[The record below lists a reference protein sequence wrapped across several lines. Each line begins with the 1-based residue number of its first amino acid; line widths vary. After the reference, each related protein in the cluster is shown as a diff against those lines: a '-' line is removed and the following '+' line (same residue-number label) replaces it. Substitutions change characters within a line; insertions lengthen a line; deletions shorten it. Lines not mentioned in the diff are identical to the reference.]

1 MTVTLEYENYD
12 IIMLLTETNVTI
24 KIIEKRIQ
32 DDVAIRIYENTYDEK
47 SINKFGI
54 GSLIKFYTICL
65 KCLGKLNNNSQED
78 DLPSENISIKL
89 FDELASQIIID
100 MYYKKDTVIKI
111 KLELPL
117 TEIFDLSSDQNKIKK
132 LTDEMKEC
140 RKQLKECLERIKV
153 LENMNAKS

>member
-1 MTVTLEYENYD
+1 
-12 IIMLLTETNVTI
+12 
-24 KIIEKRIQ
+24 
-32 DDVAIRIYENTYDEK
+32 
-47 SINKFGI
+47 
-54 GSLIKFYTICL
+54 
-65 KCLGKLNNNSQED
+65 
-78 DLPSENISIKL
+78 
-89 FDELASQIIID
+89 